1 METGSVGKPPA
12 SLLLALQK
20 LLRPLVRLLLAQGVT
35 YPMLASQLKAV
46 YVQVAKEEFRLTHKR
61 QTDSRISLLTGV
73 HRKDVKRLVHEEP
86 LDQQMPLNI
95 SLGSQL
101 AARWLTAAE
110 YLDADG
116 QPLPLFRLAS
126 DGGDR
131 SFEALVTSVSK
142 DIRPRALLDEWVR
155 LGVAHIDENDRV
167 CLNVAGF
174 IPEKGFDEKAYYFGQ
189 NLHDHIA
196 AGTHNLLG
204 RRPPFLDRSVYQEQL
219 TEASV
224 AELADLAR
232 DLGMQNLKTIH
243 RRALQLERRDGA
255 AAQANRRM
263 NFGIYFYSARTDAED
278 AIPSDKTA
286 QGAKRPEAGEVE

>member
-1 METGSVGKPPA
+1 METGSIGNPHA
-12 SLLLALQK
+12 SLLQALQK
-20 LLRPLVRLLLAQGVT
+20 LLRPLIRLLLAQGVT
-35 YPMLASQLKAV
+35 FPMLASQLKAV
-46 YVQVAKEEFRLTHKR
+46 YVQVAKEEFQLTDKR

-86 LDQQMPLNI
+86 LDQPIPLNI
-95 SLGSQL
+95 SLGAQL

-110 YLDADG
+110 YLDANG

-126 DGGDR
+126 DGGDK
-131 SFEALVTSVSK
+131 SFEALVGSVSK
-142 DIRPRALLDEWVR
+142 DIRPRAVLDEWVR
-155 LGVAHIDENDRV
+155 LGVAHVDEHDRV

-204 RRPPFLDRSVYQEQL
+204 RLPPFLDRSVYQEQL
-219 TEASV
+219 TAASV

-243 RRALQLERRDGA
+243 RRALELERRDGT
-255 AAQANRRM
+255 AAQANQRM
-263 NFGIYFYSARTDAED
+263 NFGIYFYSERTDDELS
-278 AIPSDKTA
+278 ISGQESGEE
-286 QGAKRPEAGEVE
+286 QGSRTE

>member
-1 METGSVGKPPA
+1 MKTGSVANPPA
-12 SLLLALQK
+12 ALLLALQK

-35 YPMLASQLKAV
+35 YPMLTSQLKAV

-61 QTDSRISLLTGV
+61 QTDSRINLLTGV

-86 LDQQMPLNI
+86 VDQQVPLTI
-95 SLGSQL
+95 SLGAQL

-110 YLDADG
+110 YLDAKG
-116 QPLPLFRLAS
+116 VPLPLRRLAS
-126 DGGDR
+126 DGGEK

-142 DIRPRALLDEWVR
+142 DIRPRAVLDEWVR

-204 RRPPFLDRSVYQEQL
+204 RPAPFLDRSVYQEQL

-224 AELADLAR
+224 AELAELAK
-232 DLGMQNLKTIH
+232 DLGMQRLKIIH
-243 RRALQLERRDGA
+243 RRALVLERRDSA
-255 AAQANRRM
+255 AASANQRM
-263 NFGIYFYSARTDAED
+263 NFGIYFYSTDGEEAT
-278 AIPSDKTA
+278 PGSKLPK
-286 QGAKRPEAGEVE
+286 AKAKSPATRR

>member
-1 METGSVGKPPA
+1 METGSVGNPHA

-46 YVQVAKEEFRLTHKR
+46 YVQVAKEEFQLTHKR

-73 HRKDVKRLVHEEP
+73 HRKDVKRLVHEEL
-86 LDQQMPLNI
+86 LDQPMPLNI
-95 SLGSQL
+95 SLGAQL

-110 YLDADG
+110 YLDANG
-116 QPLPLFRLAS
+116 QPLPLLRLAS
-126 DGGDR
+126 DGGDK
-131 SFEALVTSVSK
+131 SFEALVGSVSK
-142 DIRPRALLDEWVR
+142 DIRPRAVLDEWVR
-155 LGVAHIDENDRV
+155 LGVAHVDEHDRV

-204 RRPPFLDRSVYQEQL
+204 RHPPFLDRSVYQEQL
-219 TEASV
+219 TAASV

-232 DLGMQNLKTIH
+232 DLGMQNLKAIH
-243 RRALQLERRDGA
+243 RRALQLERRDGT
-255 AAQANRRM
+255 AAQANQRM
-263 NFGIYFYSARTDAED
+263 NFGIYFYSEHTDGEQLISGEESGEHQGSRT
-278 AIPSDKTA
+278 K
-286 QGAKRPEAGEVE
+286 